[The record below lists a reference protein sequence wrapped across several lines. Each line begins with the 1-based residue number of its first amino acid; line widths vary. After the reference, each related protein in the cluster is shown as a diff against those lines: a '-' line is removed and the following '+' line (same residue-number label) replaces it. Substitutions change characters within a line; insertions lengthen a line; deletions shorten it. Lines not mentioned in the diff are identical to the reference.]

1 MDIQVS
7 SEVENLRKLLI
18 HSPDAGIGNIIPNK
32 AQEWLYEDI
41 VDLRRMR
48 NEYDVYKK
56 ILLAYLDMDTLKKW
70 FEQEEESP
78 DTDTER
84 ADFKKPSHPN
94 YLESG
99 KVIEIQR
106 RLAEILK
113 NQQVRTQLV
122 ASICAI
128 ERCSHQILEKLLDK
142 DKINEHQ
149 LAKTLI
155 TGRLQIQSGNSG
167 KYENIFPP
175 TPNLIFT
182 RDIGVV
188 IDKYLILSKTAKR
201 ARLRESLLAK
211 YIAYYDPIFFRN
223 KPGQVIEITEDDNYF
238 LYDENELNDKIV
250 TLEGGDLM
258 MIAKGHLLVGC
269 SERTSH
275 AAIDKMI
282 KRLFE
287 LRVEGSNEKVLYK
300 ITVIIIPKQRG
311 TMHIDTI
318 FTQVKRDTWLLFG
331 PLSKRGKEQT
341 TEYNYD
347 IHMFNKKQKIE
358 HETEQLKIIQ
368 FINEKKRDEKQKV
381 DRYIND
387 SEFDGLEDLME
398 RISRDDFK
406 CNGEINFIY
415 CGNKEYPHSEREQWS
430 DACNVL
436 ALKEGVVLG
445 YDRNYKTIDAF
456 MKKGFSV
463 KKAENI
469 IGLLKDEWKKNP
481 KADLSKYLLKIAGKD
496 MMITLPSAEL
506 SRARGGAHCMSLPLH
521 REGFD

>member
-1 MDIQVS
+1 MNIYVS

-48 NEYDVYKK
+48 EEYDVYKK
-56 ILLAYLDMDTLKKW
+56 TLLAYLDMDILKKW
-70 FEQEEESP
+70 FQEEDNNP
-78 DTDTER
+78 DTDMAR
-84 ADFKKPSHPN
+84 ANFKKPSHPD

-128 ERCSHQILEKLLDK
+128 ERCSHQVLEKLLDR
-142 DKINEHQ
+142 DNINEHQ

-155 TGRLQIQSGNSG
+155 TGRLEIQSGKTRKS
-167 KYENIFPP
+167 ENIFPP

-182 RDIGVV
+182 RDIGIV

-201 ARLRESLLAK
+201 ARLRESLLVK
-211 YIAYYDPIFFRN
+211 YIAYYDPAFFKN
-223 KPGQVIEITEDDNYF
+223 NSSFIIEITEDDNYF
-238 LYDENELNDKIV
+238 LYDETEQNDKIV

-287 LRVEGSNEKVLYK
+287 LRVEGTNEKVLYK
-300 ITVIIIPKQRG
+300 ITVVIIPKQRG

-347 IHMFNKKQKIE
+347 IHLFNKKQKIE

-381 DRYIND
+381 DRYIHD
-387 SEFDGLEDLME
+387 SEFDGLEDLLE
-398 RISRDDFK
+398 RISHDDFK
-406 CNGEINFIY
+406 CPGEINFIY
-415 CGNKEYPHSEREQWS
+415 CGNNEYPHSEREQWS

-445 YDRNYKTIDAF
+445 YDRNYKTIEAF
-456 MKKGFSV
+456 REKGFSII
-463 KKAENI
+463 KAEQI
-469 IGLLKDEWKKNP
+469 INLLKKEFQNNN
-481 KADLSKYLLKIAGKD
+481 KADLTKYLYKIAGRNV
-496 MMITLPSAEL
+496 MITLPSAEL